1 MKKVLF
7 VATVTKHI
15 NTFHI
20 PYLKWFKEQGYEV
33 HVASNGNEKI
43 EYCDKHFNLPFE
55 RFPIKKNNFKVYK
68 ELKNII
74 KENEYEIIHCHT
86 PVGGVLT
93 RLAAKTS
100 RKKGTRVI
108 YTAHGFHFYK
118 GAPLLNWIIY
128 YPIEKWLSKYTDCLI
143 TINQEDY
150 ELAKR
155 KFKKCKEIELIHGV
169 GLDTSKFDIEIT
181 EKEFENLKNE
191 IEIESDNIILTYVAE
206 LNKNKNQILLIKV
219 LEELVKENNKYRLLL
234 VGNGPMREK
243 LEQYVKENNLQ
254 KYVKLLGRR
263 DDISKILKLTNVYV
277 ASSLREGL
285 PINLLEA
292 MYMNLPIVATDNRGH
307 RELIQN
313 GVNGYICDKLDIKTF
328 KMNIKKIFEN
338 MEKIDSMKE
347 KNNTLIKKYELKE
360 VKQKMEEIYKDMEE
374 NIDMSNNPVRILQ
387 VIRQMNVG
395 GAETFLMNTYRNID
409 REKVQFD
416 FLVNDKG
423 FFDEEIKK
431 LGGKI
436 YYMNYITRI
445 GQIKY
450 KKKLKKFLKEHPEY
464 TIMHSHIDQVSGI
477 ILEAAKEAGVPNRI
491 AHSHST
497 KNTNNLI
504 GKLYKR
510 YLQSKINKSATV
522 LLACG
527 EEAAK
532 WLYKSQWKRAI
543 IVKNGIDIERFK
555 FSEEKRKEIRKKL
568 DIDDKIMIIGHV
580 GRFSRVKNQEFLVK
594 IYKEYEI
601 NNPNSLLI
609 MVGEGEEKEKLENL
623 VSQENLKSKIKFLG
637 LRQDTDSIYSAMDYM
652 IFPSLYE
659 GISIAL
665 IEAQASGL
673 KILASDTIDKNT
685 DISGN
690 IEWISLKELPSEWCK
705 HIINTRERKI
715 DEKKLEEYDI
725 KRTARKLQEI
735 YIKLGE

>member
-1 MKKVLF
+1 M
-7 VATVTKHI
+7 ATVTKHI

-219 LEELVKENNKYRLLL
+219 LEELVKENINMQKILHSEIL

-347 KNNTLIKKYELKE
+347 KN
-360 VKQKMEEIYKDMEE
+360 
-374 NIDMSNNPVRILQ
+374 
-387 VIRQMNVG
+387 MN
-395 GAETFLMNTYRNID
+395 
-409 REKVQFD
+409 
-416 FLVNDKG
+416 
-423 FFDEEIKK
+423 
-431 LGGKI
+431 
-436 YYMNYITRI
+436 
-445 GQIKY
+445 
-450 KKKLKKFLKEHPEY
+450 
-464 TIMHSHIDQVSGI
+464 
-477 ILEAAKEAGVPNRI
+477 
-491 AHSHST
+491 
-497 KNTNNLI
+497 
-504 GKLYKR
+504 
-510 YLQSKINKSATV
+510 
-522 LLACG
+522 
-527 EEAAK
+527 
-532 WLYKSQWKRAI
+532 
-543 IVKNGIDIERFK
+543 
-555 FSEEKRKEIRKKL
+555 
-568 DIDDKIMIIGHV
+568 
-580 GRFSRVKNQEFLVK
+580 
-594 IYKEYEI
+594 
-601 NNPNSLLI
+601 
-609 MVGEGEEKEKLENL
+609 
-623 VSQENLKSKIKFLG
+623 
-637 LRQDTDSIYSAMDYM
+637 
-652 IFPSLYE
+652 
-659 GISIAL
+659 
-665 IEAQASGL
+665 
-673 KILASDTIDKNT
+673 
-685 DISGN
+685 
-690 IEWISLKELPSEWCK
+690 
-705 HIINTRERKI
+705 
-715 DEKKLEEYDI
+715 
-725 KRTARKLQEI
+725 
-735 YIKLGE
+735 